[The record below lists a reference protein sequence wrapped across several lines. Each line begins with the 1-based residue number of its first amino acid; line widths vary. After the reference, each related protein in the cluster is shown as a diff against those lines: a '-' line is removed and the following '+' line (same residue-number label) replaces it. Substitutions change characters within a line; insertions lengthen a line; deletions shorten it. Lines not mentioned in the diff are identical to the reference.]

1 MTYMCICTV
10 YHVVSHEPALKPKPK
25 LMNFHQTSFF
35 LPNLLSS
42 NETAPGDFRSGLS
55 LEIRHILSPPLPP
68 THTVVTVQYMRVLFF
83 LTSFLGKCSAFS
95 LSRPE
100 TQVTQASSKST

>member
-1 MTYMCICTV
+1 
-10 YHVVSHEPALKPKPK
+10 
-25 LMNFHQTSFF
+25 MNFHQTSFF

-55 LEIRHILSPPLPP
+55 LEIRHILPPP
-68 THTVVTVQYMRVLFF
+68 THTVVTVQEMRVLFF

-95 LSRPE
+95 LSLRPE